1 MPPILFC
8 SIPYVLPCEAT
19 LRPTRANPAHPR
31 GGGILSFAIASHA
44 IHATLFFRFD
54 QGSTYAPR
62 ASAVN
67 STTPGPPVRCTP
79 RPGSVGHLEAP
90 PGPGRT
96 PFRGPH
102 DYALHDPT
110 APPGTLLAA
119 LIEATGRWPASR
131 ARPTDLTGRIRG
143 VLSNA
148 KPRRALPNYGHSHY
162 ELDNA
167 KRAKPGFLGGE
178 PTGAPRTRVRAH
190 RSEEGSC
197 ERRELCPTWGGKHE
211 TERVTTLLMYPDGS
225 WLP

>member
-1 MPPILFC
+1 M
-8 SIPYVLPCEAT
+8 
-19 LRPTRANPAHPR
+19 
-31 GGGILSFAIASHA
+31 
-44 IHATLFFRFD
+44 FFRFD

-131 ARPTDLTGRIRG
+131 ARPTDLTGRTRG

-148 KPRRALPNYGHSHY
+148 KPRRAPPNYGHSHY

-178 PTGAPRTRVRAH
+178 PTGAPRTRVHVIEVRKEAANEV
-190 RSEEGSC
+190 S
-197 ERRELCPTWGGKHE
+197 
-211 TERVTTLLMYPDGS
+211 
-225 WLP
+225 LPPIAGADMRLSVLPRF